1 MKTVTAE
8 IGQVGFSQQ
17 KVARF
22 FYFTKIIPTHI
33 IVYNAIFVQLIQK
46 MDSTFQEGFQFDL
59 KEFYC

>member
-17 KVARF
+17 KVTRF

-46 MDSTFQEGFQFDL
+46 MDSTFQEGF
-59 KEFYC
+59 